1 MGEIAGYR
9 RRRRSNTQETLR
21 RTDHISQR
29 HLESSVPVLEQRSAQ
44 TRSPKGY
51 VAHPVMGVLLHKLSG
66 SVTDGVES
74 DCELICNPDKSVGAK
89 K

>member
-29 HLESSVPVLEQRSAQ
+29 HLESSEPVIEHCSLTEGVRGPSCN
-44 TRSPKGY
+44 G
-51 VAHPVMGVLLHKLSG
+51 VMLHKLSG

-74 DCELICNPDKSVGAK
+74 DCELNLQSG
-89 K
+89 